1 MKKINCDERLTFD
14 MTPMID
20 CTFQLVIFFML
31 TLNYS
36 QQDLD
41 DRIKLPASE
50 LAKPVEVVQD
60 TSIVLQLTE
69 QNTIYVAGEE
79 MPVSGLRNLLGR
91 ERKLIEAS
99 PRRRN
104 LKEAIVVIRADAA
117 SQTGRV
123 QQIIKIAQEMGFEKF
138 VLRAKEEMG
147 PRPTGGRT

>member
-1 MKKINCDERLTFD
+1 MKRIHWIERLSFD

-50 LAKPVEVVQD
+50 LAKPVEVVQE

-69 QNTIYVAGEE
+69 QNTIFVAGEE

-91 ERKLIEAS
+91 ERKVIEAS
-99 PRRRN
+99 PKHK
-104 LKEAIVVIRADAA
+104 LSEAVIVIRADAGA
-117 SQTGRV
+117 LTGRV
-123 QQIIKIAQEMGFEKF
+123 QQIIKISQEMGFEKF

-147 PRPTGGRT
+147 PRPQGGRG